1 MNTKLYVGN
10 LSFKASEDELNSLFS
25 EHGTVTDI
33 FIVKDKFT
41 DRSKGF
47 AFVTMD
53 QLNDFMDLESVPV
66 HLRELARKQTYY
78 RFEHPKVYNNKDYV
92 LEQLSDTMKEKIMYS
107 SYGEIL
113 KSLDGCGGTVNDI
126 VVEPN
131 CHAWSVDDF
140 GEIIAWRLDGQGMP
154 MQPNPGFGSSSGRQ

>member
-10 LSFKASEDELNSLFS
+10 LSFKAREDELNSLFS

-53 QLNDFMDLESVPV
+53 TVEAAQSATEKLNDFEFLGRNMVVNE
-66 HLRELARKQTYY
+66 AR
-78 RFEHPKVYNNKDYV
+78 PKEERPRRNDRGFSNDR
-92 LEQLSDTMKEKIMYS
+92 Q
-107 SYGEIL
+107 
-113 KSLDGCGGTVNDI
+113 KS
-126 VVEPN
+126 
-131 CHAWSVDDF
+131 
-140 GEIIAWRLDGQGMP
+140 RY
-154 MQPNPGFGSSSGRQ
+154 

>member
-10 LSFKASEDELNSLFS
+10 LSFKASEDELNTLFS

-53 QLNDFMDLESVPV
+53 TAEAAQRVTEQLNN
-66 HLRELARKQTYY
+66 
-78 RFEHPKVYNNKDYV
+78 FEFLGRN
-92 LEQLSDTMKEKIMYS
+92 
-107 SYGEIL
+107 
-113 KSLDGCGGTVNDI
+113 I
-126 VVEPN
+126 VVNEARPKEERPRRN
-131 CHAWSVDDF
+131 D
-140 GEIIAWRLDGQGMP
+140 R
-154 MQPNPGFGSSSGRQ
+154 GFSNDRQKRRD

>member
-25 EHGTVTDI
+25 SHGNVTDI

-53 QLNDFMDLESVPV
+53 TVESAQSAIEQLNE
-66 HLRELARKQTYY
+66 
-78 RFEHPKVYNNKDYV
+78 FEFLGRN
-92 LEQLSDTMKEKIMYS
+92 
-107 SYGEIL
+107 
-113 KSLDGCGGTVNDI
+113 I
-126 VVEPN
+126 VVNEARPKEERPQRN
-131 CHAWSVDDF
+131 NRNFSND
-140 GEIIAWRLDGQGMP
+140 RP
-154 MQPNPGFGSSSGRQ
+154 RRNY

>member
-41 DRSKGF
+41 DRSEGF

-53 QLNDFMDLESVPV
+53 TVEAAQSAKEQLNDFEFLGRNMVVNE
-66 HLRELARKQTYY
+66 AR
-78 RFEHPKVYNNKDYV
+78 PK
-92 LEQLSDTMKEKIMYS
+92 EERPRR
-107 SYGEIL
+107 
-113 KSLDGCGGTVNDI
+113 NDK
-126 VVEPN
+126 
-131 CHAWSVDDF
+131 
-140 GEIIAWRLDGQGMP
+140 
-154 MQPNPGFGSSSGRQ
+154 GFSNDRQKRRY